1 MLSHTVNN
9 NLVEEIP
16 LVITLND
23 IHFSVMLVSPFDI
36 EDFVVGYLHS
46 ELIVESP
53 LDVHDI
59 HVNFT
64 SDNGIDTIR
73 ADVTL
78 ANRRIE
84 AFKHRQRTLKGASGC
99 GLCGKAALADAFP
112 TLTLLADSAIPDV
125 NYLSNIRETI
135 PQWQHQG
142 QSSGALH
149 GAFWINTVGEIIL
162 SREDIGRHNAMDK
175 LLGALHK
182 QGIQTRDGT
191 LVITSRCGAELVQ
204 KAIIS
209 GVARLASL
217 ASPSTLAVS
226 MAAKHNLHLIHIPK
240 HDSPYVH
247 AGKAL

>member
-36 EDFVVGYLHS
+36 EDFVVGYLFS
-46 ELIVESP
+46 ELIIESP
-53 LDVHDI
+53 VDVHDI
-59 HVNFT
+59 DVNYT
-64 SDNGIDTIR
+64 SANGIDTIYVN
-73 ADVTL
+73 VTL

-112 TLTLLADSAIPDV
+112 ALTPLPDSVIPDV
-125 NYLSNIRETI
+125 NYLSNIRDII

-149 GAFWINTVGEIIL
+149 GAFWIDNEGEVTL

-182 QGIQTRDGT
+182 RGIKPSNGT

-209 GVARLASL
+209 GVGRLASL

-226 MAAKHNLHLIHIPK
+226 MAAKYNLHLIHIPK
-240 HDSPYVH
+240 LDSPYLLK
-247 AGKAL
+247 GRTQ